1 MLNIDTSYRA
11 KHYGGKNTPKYIVV
25 HYTANGGSTAT
36 AKSNANYFSSTDRE
50 ASAHYVVDEGDT
62 VYCCVPPSNA
72 AYAVGDSG
80 KGRLKGIV
88 TNYNSISIEMVSHSN
103 AQGYYIPEKT
113 IENTAELIKQL
124 MSRYGIPINNIVR
137 HYDVT
142 GKLCPKPY
150 IDNAKWE
157 QFIKKIE
164 RGNDEMTE
172 QERKQFNRMVEV
184 VEELANPMIYGY
196 IDNNMPSWA
205 HEAVKW
211 AVDNGIVKGDG
222 NTLNLDD
229 KDLKYICYMHRMYK
243 LMKGGK

>member
-1 MLNIDTSYRA
+1 MFNIDTSYRA
-11 KHYGGKNTPKYIVV
+11 RHYGGKNVPKYIVV
-25 HYTANGGSTAT
+25 HYTANDGTTAT
-36 AKSNANYFSSTDRE
+36 AKSNANYFSKTDRE
-50 ASAHYVVDEGDT
+50 ASAHYIVDEGDT

-72 AYAVGDSG
+72 AYAVGDRG

-88 TNYNSISIEMVSHSN
+88 TNFNSISVEMVSHSN
-103 AQGYYIPEKT
+103 KDGYYIPSKT
-113 IENTAELIKQL
+113 VSNAIELIRQL
-124 MSRYGIPINNIVR
+124 MSEYKIPISNIVR
-137 HYDVT
+137 HYDIT

-229 KDLKYICYMHRMYK
+229 KDLKYICYMHRMYN